1 MVDQVVK
8 ASWRT
13 LGFSWV
19 LKIGRAHTPG
29 EVREGLA
36 QRGEWLEP
44 RGRSRSVQSMFRK
57 H

>member
-36 QRGEWLEP
+36 QSEEWLER

>member
-1 MVDQVVK
+1 MVDQIVE

-13 LGFSWV
+13 LGFSWI
-19 LKIGRAHTPG
+19 LTIGRAHTPG
-29 EVREGLA
+29 EGREGLA
-36 QRGEWLEP
+36 LRGEWLER